1 MALDHVKHV
10 EVVALLRTMS
20 EQPAFRALP
29 VELQETAE
37 GWLEENHPPTAA
49 YSAAMHAMAGH
60 VATPMRVTGMA
71 AAKGDAGDGS
81 VVVTFTTGIERERRG
96 WPFELSGTDVAALGG
111 TLRALSPYAEKDT
124 DRMRLDRDALTQALA
139 ILEGEPA
146 PGANCGCRN
155 DCRYASR
162 TGRLPDG
169 VICRDG
175 RR

>member
-10 EVVALLRTMS
+10 EVVALLRTIS

-29 VELQETAE
+29 VELQQTAE
-37 GWLEENHPPTAA
+37 GWLEENHPPREA
-49 YSAAMHAMAGH
+49 YSGAMHAMAGH
-60 VATPMRVTGMA
+60 DPKPMRVTCMA
-71 AAKGDAGDGS
+71 AMKCGDCGD
-81 VVVTFTTGIERERRG
+81 VVVTLSTGIEDERRD
-96 WPFELSGTDVAALGG
+96 WPFELGGTDVSALGW
-111 TLRALSPYAEKDT
+111 TLRSLSPHAEKDT

-146 PGANCGCRN
+146 PGANCGCAN